1 MFSRS
6 AERGSGGQMTELRT
20 TREAPRSPS
29 DGAGPRGLADR
40 LAVAGLAD
48 RLAEGAWLD
57 RVADAVQPR
66 VASVLGRSERIR
78 DLLDGRW
85 LGAPL
90 HPVMTDVPV
99 GAWTAS
105 VVLDAVGGRS
115 AETARAAD
123 PALAIAV
130 VSAIPTAAAGLSDW
144 THLRGQERRVATLH
158 ASLNLAGLALALA
171 SLAARRRGRRRL
183 GRGLSLAGF
192 GTAGLA
198 AHLGGKLTFGMGVR
212 VNRTAWEPAG
222 DDFVPVLGE
231 DEVPD
236 GEVARA
242 EVDGVPV
249 VVARCAGGEICAI
262 AATCSHLGGPL
273 DEGEREGD
281 TIICPWHRSRFDLRT
296 GEVLAAPAVYAQP
309 RYEARLRDG
318 RVELRREA

>member
-1 MFSRS
+1 
-6 AERGSGGQMTELRT
+6 MTELRT
-20 TREAPRSPS
+20 TRETAGGAS
-29 DGAGPRGLADR
+29 DGPSPPASDR
-40 LAVAGLAD
+40 LGVAGLAD
-48 RLAEGAWLD
+48 RLSEGAWLD
-57 RVADAVQPR
+57 RVADALQPR
-66 VASVLGRSERIR
+66 VAAVLGRSQRLR

-90 HPVMTDVPV
+90 HPVLTDVPI

-105 VVLDAVGGRS
+105 VVLDVVGDRS
-115 AETARAAD
+115 SPTARAAD

-130 VSAIPTAAAGLSDW
+130 ASALPTAAAGLSDW
-144 THLRGQERRVATLH
+144 THLRGRERRVATLH
-158 ASLNLAGLALALA
+158 ASLNLAGVAFALA
-171 SLAARRRGRRRL
+171 SLAARASGRRGL

-192 GTAGLA
+192 ATSGFA
-198 AHLGGKLTFGMGVR
+198 AHLGGKLTFDMGVR
-212 VNRTAWEPAG
+212 VNRTAWEQPG
-222 DDFVPVLGE
+222 DEFVAVLDD
-231 DEVPD
+231 DEIPD
-236 GEVARA
+236 RDVVRV

-249 VVARCAGGEICAI
+249 VVARCAGGEICGI

-318 RVELRREA
+318 RIELRREI